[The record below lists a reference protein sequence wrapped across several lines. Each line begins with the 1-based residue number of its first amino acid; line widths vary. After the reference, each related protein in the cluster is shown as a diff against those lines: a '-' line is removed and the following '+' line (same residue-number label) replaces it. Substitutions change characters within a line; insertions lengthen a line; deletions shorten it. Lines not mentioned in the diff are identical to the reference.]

1 MELGAPE
8 AGIRSS
14 TPPLLQSQEGI
25 DANGAGA
32 ASQPA
37 TCIISSNTLTTCS
50 CLLLHLP
57 LLFFHM
63 QLIGGLTL
71 YRHLKKT
78 IDIVQLIVFYEKNE
92 KKDELKTHYAV
103 LCVCVFV
110 CVLELLR
117 AQKPVILNQIF
128 NPG

>member
-1 MELGAPE
+1 
-8 AGIRSS
+8 
-14 TPPLLQSQEGI
+14 
-25 DANGAGA
+25 
-32 ASQPA
+32 
-37 TCIISSNTLTTCS
+37 
-50 CLLLHLP
+50 
-57 LLFFHM
+57 M

-78 IDIVQLIVFYEKNE
+78 IDIVQLIVFYEKKMRRRMN
-92 KKDELKTHYAV
+92 LRLIMQFY
-103 LCVCVFV
+103 VCVFV